1 MKLKRE
7 KARSLM
13 VLDFCKQFKF
23 VCFIFVCITKQ
34 IKCDPNL
41 LRNTDSLFLVSWL
54 LSLTESYI
62 RKLIIHCEM
71 MKFDETKIKQR

>member
-41 LRNTDSLFLVSWL
+41 LHNTDSLFLVS
-54 LSLTESYI
+54 
-62 RKLIIHCEM
+62 
-71 MKFDETKIKQR
+71 

>member
-54 LSLTESYI
+54 LSLTERLYQEI
-62 RKLIIHCEM
+62 NHTL
-71 MKFDETKIKQR
+71 